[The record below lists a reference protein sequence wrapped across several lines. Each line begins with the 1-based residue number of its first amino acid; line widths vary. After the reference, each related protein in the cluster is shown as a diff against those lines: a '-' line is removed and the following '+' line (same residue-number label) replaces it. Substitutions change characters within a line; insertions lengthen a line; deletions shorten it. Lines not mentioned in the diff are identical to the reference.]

1 MRKKKPIRNN
11 ELPKKINKIFIN
23 LKIILDISSYI

>member
-11 ELPKKINKIFIN
+11 ELHKKIDKIFIN